1 MIICSAGG
9 YIFNTGATFPSSA
22 EYVLFQVDF
31 ANSDID
37 SKVKY
42 AKRMTLWSCVNS
54 FSACSQL
61 LDLYDGHLYWVKCIV
76 CVCLLTA
83 SISSIEL
90 CYIVANYF
98 RMRLCWVICDFASGF
113 NCAEAVNFAPPDWLP
128 WGCSILNKYRRDGKA
143 ATLSN
148 DALLIALVKVSK

>member
-1 MIICSAGG
+1 MPANASDALDDAMKDAFPHLFEAAPDLLYQLVTMLSPTQLKQRGVPVHRLVHHEGSFVITFPNAYHAG
-9 YIFNTGATFPSSA
+9 FNTGATFPSSA

-61 LDLYDGHLYWVKCIV
+61 LDLYDGHLY
-76 CVCLLTA
+76 
-83 SISSIEL
+83 
-90 CYIVANYF
+90 
-98 RMRLCWVICDFASGF
+98 
-113 NCAEAVNFAPPDWLP
+113 
-128 WGCSILNKYRRDGKA
+128 
-143 ATLSN
+143 
-148 DALLIALVKVSK
+148 